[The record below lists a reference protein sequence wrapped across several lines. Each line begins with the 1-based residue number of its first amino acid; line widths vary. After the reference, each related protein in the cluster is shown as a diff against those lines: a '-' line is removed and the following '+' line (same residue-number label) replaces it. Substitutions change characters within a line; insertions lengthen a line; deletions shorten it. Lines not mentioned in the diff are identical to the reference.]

1 MGKFAINSDGDGV
14 GADLRVFFRWFEIKD
29 FEVKVMM
36 ISESGIHSK
45 KHRDPVSSFE
55 TTGTGIDG

>member
-29 FEVKVMM
+29 FELKV
-36 ISESGIHSK
+36 ILVSEPRVHSEE
-45 KHRDPVSSFE
+45 HGDPVSSF
-55 TTGTGIDG
+55 